1 MQGEPP
7 EVLASFLLLLLGL
20 GTRKGP
26 VSALSVSLE
35 VSYLLVRSQVRALLG
50 ADPVGLQMALL
61 HVPPA
66 PPSCRYSCHQSW
78 SLIWALSTAPSRA
91 PLVEMGLWWDGQKM
105 PPGRIQCPHVHK
117 GPSWI
122 PTLLHFPHLKGQA
135 PQHPPALCFPG
146 SLVRKFVLCRA
157 RAPCL
162 NLFWALGLMG
172 WFVCANK
179 RIVNLKK
186 CFLVKCPPVLIR
198 MVTSSGY

>member
-78 SLIWALSTAPSRA
+78 SLI
-91 PLVEMGLWWDGQKM
+91 
-105 PPGRIQCPHVHK
+105 
-117 GPSWI
+117 
-122 PTLLHFPHLKGQA
+122 
-135 PQHPPALCFPG
+135 
-146 SLVRKFVLCRA
+146 
-157 RAPCL
+157 
-162 NLFWALGLMG
+162 
-172 WFVCANK
+172 
-179 RIVNLKK
+179 
-186 CFLVKCPPVLIR
+186 
-198 MVTSSGY
+198 